1 MSFMHAPASRLG
13 IGPGCPVCGSP
24 AGRRLLPDRWNPGAT
39 GIFRCRGCGLAFS
52 APRQPPEVNL
62 EQYID
67 LDDPLYMR
75 PELRARRTYESL
87 LSEIEELKPGRG
99 RLLDV
104 GAAGC
109 QLLATAAERGW
120 DVEGV
125 EISRAFVAYS
135 RERFSFPIH
144 EGELRTAG
152 LPAESFDV
160 VVMSHVIEHL
170 AQPAADLA
178 EASRVLRPG
187 GLLVVE
193 CPDFNCPFRILL
205 RSRWWF
211 FVPGHVNHFTH
222 RSLAALLRSLG
233 FEVRKQSHPSSE
245 YSLALLAERLGRLY
259 ARRCGNLMQRAVGDG
274 PLAQRTVR
282 LQLFDVLRLFAF
294 KPQAE

>member
-1 MSFMHAPASRLG
+1 MSLVHAPAPESG
-13 IGPGCPVCGSP
+13 TGPGCPVCGSP
-24 AGRRLLPDRWNPGAT
+24 ADRRLLPDRWNPGAT
-39 GIFRCRGCGLAFS
+39 GIFRCRGCDLAFS
-52 APRQPPEVNL
+52 APRQSPEVNL
-62 EQYID
+62 EQYVE
-67 LDDPLYMR
+67 LADPLYMR

-104 GAAGC
+104 GSAGC
-109 QLLATAAERGW
+109 QLLATAVERGW

-144 EGELRTAG
+144 EGELKTAE
-152 LPAESFDV
+152 LPAASFDV

-170 AQPAADLA
+170 TQPAAELA
-178 EASRVLRPG
+178 EVWRVLRPG

-233 FEVRKQSHPSSE
+233 FEVRKRGHPPSE
-245 YSLALLAERLGRLY
+245 YSLALLAERFGRLY
-259 ARRCGNLMQRAVGDG
+259 ARRCGSLMQRAVGDG
-274 PLAQRTVR
+274 QLGQRTVR
-282 LQLFDVLRLFAF
+282 LQLFDVLRLFAV
-294 KPQAE
+294 KTQAE